1 MEYSVGFIEGLPTNT
16 WTTNTFSK
24 IASKWVDLVVWEE
37 SEEKFLSRRHLCL
50 KSKVQVLINECF
62 KIIIKAKVYWI
73 HAKELDS
80 WVPKFISDSDSNS
93 SEGGFYEPDEE
104 SKFEDKDLDNVK
116 GNSDAE
122 KVSETS
128 GMQENEIGNDN
139 EHSIHWEEN
148 IHSSDPLNIYE
159 LSQKNKDNIH
169 QTKESDPTHPLGFT
183 PELGNNNKEEG
194 SNSINDQRKSASG
207 GPILDV
213 MDNLVKVG
221 QTMGSHGDG
230 VTGLIA
236 TTSDLSSGRR
246 QRSSEQRQGRWVP

>member
-1 MEYSVGFIEGLPTNT
+1 MD
-16 WTTNTFSK
+16 
-24 IASKWVDLVVWEE
+24 A
-37 SEEKFLSRRHLCL
+37 
-50 KSKVQVLINECF
+50 
-62 KIIIKAKVYWI
+62 
-73 HAKELDS
+73 

-93 SEGGFYEPDEE
+93 SEGGFYESDEE

-116 GNSDAE
+116 EDSDVE

-139 EHSIHWEEN
+139 EHSIHREEN
-148 IHSSDPLNIYE
+148 LHSSDPFNIYE
-159 LSQKNKDNIH
+159 LLQKKKDNIH

-194 SNSINDQRKSASG
+194 SNSVNDQRKSASGKKIFSYHNVEASTHHTTCMPITG

-221 QTMGSHGDG
+221 QTMGVFSTWMAFGGNTHDLGSFGEETNKITDLHQIHEEVLFTEHGDG
-230 VTGLIA
+230 VTGIMRRRR
-236 TTSDLSSGRR
+236 DLSSDGVRDLATASGRGR
-246 QRSSEQRQGRWVP
+246 LKEDLESST